1 MSRKVAFAYVYLR
14 DYTDVCIPIQQRS
27 DMRFHI
33 ITAMYNVEEWIG
45 ENIQC
50 LKEQT
55 CANFQAVLV
64 DDLSTDDTVKL
75 VRAAIQDDDRF
86 HLIVNQ
92 EKKFKT
98 RNVVEAIEA
107 ANPDPEDVIVMVDGD
122 DRLAHKD
129 VLKKLESVYQQEN
142 CWMTYGSFCDS
153 QGVRNKGCRPYKESV
168 IESHRFRKTK
178 WIAYHLK
185 TFKFKLWKQLN
196 MDIFYITDSE
206 VKNVLLRTLL
216 KLRFR
221 TWHHWKDIDAKD
233 LHDCSGKYI
242 KRVDDKAFSYPML
255 EMSGNKA
262 CFIDDV
268 LYIFRSERTP
278 YKGPD
283 QNYGKDKSEKW
294 HTRLIREILLHKKPY
309 KRLKQL

>member
-1 MSRKVAFAYVYLR
+1 MK
-14 DYTDVCIPIQQRS
+14 
-27 DMRFHI
+27 FHI
-33 ITAMYNVEEWIG
+33 ITAMYNVEEWIE
-45 ENIQC
+45 ENIQA

-55 CANFQAVLV
+55 YAEFQVILV

-75 VRAAIQDDDRF
+75 VQAAIQDDDRF

-107 ANPDPEDVIVMVDGD
+107 ANPGPEDVIVMVDGD

-129 VLKKLESVYQQEN
+129 VLTKLKSVYRQQD
-142 CWMTYGSFCDS
+142 CWMTYGSFGDS
-153 QGVRNKGCRPYKESV
+153 QGVRDKGCRPYKKS
-168 IESHRFRKTK
+168 IIDGHRFRQTK

-185 TFKFKLWKQLN
+185 TFKFKLWKQLS
-196 MDIFYITDSE
+196 MDIFHISDGE
-206 VKNVLLRTLL
+206 VKNVLLRTLF

-221 TWHHWKDIDAKD
+221 TWRRWKGIKAKD
-233 LHDCSGKYI
+233 LHDSSGKYI

-255 EMSGNKA
+255 EMSGDRA
-262 CFIDDV
+262 CFIEEM
-268 LYIFRSERTP
+268 LYIFRAERTP
-278 YKGPD
+278 YNGPD

-294 HTRLIREILLHKKPY
+294 HTRLVREILLHKKPY
-309 KRLKQL
+309 KRLEQL

>member
-1 MSRKVAFAYVYLR
+1 MLRNVVFARVYLS
-14 DYTDVCIPIQQRS
+14 DNTGLGIAAYQWL

-33 ITAMYNVEEWIG
+33 ITAMYNVEEWIE
-45 ENIQC
+45 ENIQS

-55 CANFQAVLV
+55 CENFQAILV
-64 DDLSTDDTVKL
+64 DDLSTDDTVNL
-75 VRAAIQDDDRF
+75 ARAAIQDDDRF
-86 HLIVNQ
+86 QLIVNQ
-92 EKKFKT
+92 ERKFKT

-122 DRLAHKD
+122 DRLAHKE
-129 VLKKLESVYQQEN
+129 VLKKLESVYRLKH
-142 CWMTYGSFCDS
+142 CWMTYGSFSDS
-153 QGVRNKGCRPYKESV
+153 QGVRNKGCRPYKKSV
-168 IESHRFRKTK
+168 VVGHRYRQTK

-196 MDIFYITDSE
+196 MDIFHITDSE

-221 TWHHWKDIDAKD
+221 TWHHWKDIEAKD
-233 LHDCSGKYI
+233 LHDSSGKYI

-255 EMSGNKA
+255 EMSGDRA
-262 CFIDDV
+262 CFIDEV

-294 HTRLIREILLHKKPY
+294 HTRLIRETLLHKKPY
-309 KRLKQL
+309 KRLNQL